1 MQTQSNYTTRVATT
15 PRLRWGARA
24 LAALLV
30 LAVVIVGVLYALGVF
45 GRVSRAATDGTVAA
59 PARPLVTH
67 CRVCQDEVLAARP
80 PRQAGRQPAQ
90 ATGLIASPA
99 RPLLST
105 CQVCRDEVLGAN
117 QSSLI
122 APAYQEPSLDTSDP
136 HQRSPR

>member
-59 PARPLVTH
+59 PARPL
-67 CRVCQDEVLAARP
+67 
-80 PRQAGRQPAQ
+80 
-90 ATGLIASPA
+90 
-99 RPLLST
+99 LST